1 MKKEKQSD
9 TISTFLGQGTSVDGT
24 LEFEGTIRLDG
35 NVQGQ
40 ISSQG
45 GTLIVG
51 DKAVIQAKITVDTVI
66 VRGEVQGSIEAR
78 ERVEAFPPARIHGDV
93 KAPIISIESGVV
105 FNGNCVMER
114 PVEPK
119 AKGD

>member
-9 TISTFLGQGTSVDGT
+9 TISTFLGHGTSVEGT
-24 LEFEGTIRLDG
+24 LEFQGTIRLDG
-35 NVQGQ
+35 NVQGR

-51 DKAVIQAKITVDTVI
+51 DKAVIQAKIMVDTII

-78 ERVEAFPPARIHGDV
+78 ERVEAFPPARINGDV
-93 KAPIISIESGVV
+93 KAPVISIESGVV
-105 FNGNCVMER
+105 FNGNCVMES
-114 PVEPK
+114 PAEPK